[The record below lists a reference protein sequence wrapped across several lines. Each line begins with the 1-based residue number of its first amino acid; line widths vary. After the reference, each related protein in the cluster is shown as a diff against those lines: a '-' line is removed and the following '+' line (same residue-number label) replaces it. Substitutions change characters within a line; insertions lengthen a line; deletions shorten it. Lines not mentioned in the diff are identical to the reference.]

1 MHRKEIFISLIISLF
16 CNISFAQKINQ
27 IPDSLKKLSYDDL
40 REKIYNNSNS
50 NFIQIFIYAQS
61 NLLKAKKENDI
72 REIIYGYDLFAEIHS
87 DFDKSIKNSDTAI
100 ALAKKKYPKALPYL
114 YSTRGYIFY
123 NKKRL
128 KESLNC
134 FLLTLKDTTNLSRQL
149 QNNVN
154 YSIGMIRKTQ
164 GHNNEAISIYQQ
176 CMENA
181 LKNNDDNYLRYVL
194 GLAELYHRVNKIDAS
209 EEFTNKGMITCKNYN
224 FGNFYLP
231 YFISMRGKN
240 HLQKKRYNKAIIDLK
255 SALSSF
261 QKSND
266 FSNYAENCF
275 YLGESYSKLNQDD
288 KAIIFYKK
296 VDSIFTAKN
305 DIALLI
311 IPAYNHLID
320 YYKKHQNYKEAMYY
334 SDQFIKADKVLDENY
349 RYITDKITKNYDIH
363 NVVSSK
369 QTLISS
375 LKKEKISL
383 KSIIVLLFFGIIS
396 LLVLLYLNHKKR
408 EKEIE
413 KQKQLFETF
422 KKERELQIS
431 LNHELTKPISK
442 KASIDNIDETVV
454 SHILDS
460 LQKFEKELRFIE
472 KEYTIEIL
480 ASEFKTNS
488 NYLSKVINVIKE
500 CTFTQ
505 YINNLRIEYILEK
518 LETDKKTLNYT
529 IQALSEICGYNS
541 VQTFTR
547 AFTAYTNM
555 KPSNFIKELKYN
567 NLKN

>member
-1 MHRKEIFISLIISLF
+1 MRRKEVFISLIISIF
-16 CNISFAQKINQ
+16 CSISFAQKMNK
-27 IPDSLKKLSYDDL
+27 IPDSLKELSYDDL

-50 NFIQIFIYAQS
+50 TFIQNFIYAQS
-61 NLLKAKKENDI
+61 NLLKAKRENDT

-87 DFDKSIKNSDTAI
+87 DFDKAIKYSDTAI
-100 ALAKKKYPKALPYL
+100 TLANKNYPKALPYL

-134 FLLTLKDTTNLSRQL
+134 FLLTMKDTTNLSRRL

-154 YSIGMIRKTQ
+154 YSIGMIKKTQ
-164 GHNNEAISIYQQ
+164 GDYNEAISIYQK

-181 LKNNDDNYLRYVL
+181 VRINDTNYLRYVL
-194 GLAELYHRVNKIDAS
+194 GLAELYNRVNKTEVS
-209 EEFTNKGMITCKNYN
+209 EEFTKKGIIACKNYN
-224 FGNFYLP
+224 FGNFYIP

-240 HLQKKRYNKAIIDLK
+240 HLQRKRYNSAIIDLK
-255 SALSSF
+255 NALTSF
-261 QKSND
+261 QKNND

-288 KAIIFYKK
+288 KAITFYKK
-296 VDSIFTAKN
+296 VDSIFKEKN

-334 SDQFIKADKVLDENY
+334 SDQFIKADKVLDEDY

-375 LKKEKISL
+375 LKKEKFSL
-383 KSIIVLLFFGIIS
+383 KSIIVFLFLGIIS
-396 LLVLLYLNHKKR
+396 LLGLLYVNHKKR
-408 EKEIE
+408 KKEIE
-413 KQKQLFETF
+413 KQKQLFENF
-422 KKERELQIS
+422 KNERELQINS
-431 LNHELTKPISK
+431 NQESTKSISK

-454 SHILDS
+454 SHILDG
-460 LQKFEKELRFIE
+460 LQKFEKELRYIE

-488 NYLSKVINVIKE
+488 NYLSKVINAIKE

-529 IQALSEICGYNS
+529 IQALSEICGYKS

-555 KPSNFIKELKYN
+555 KPSNYIKELKNN
-567 NLKN
+567 NLKF

>member
-1 MHRKEIFISLIISLF
+1 MHRKEIFTLLIISLF
-16 CNISFAQKINQ
+16 CSVSLAQKINQ
-27 IPDSLKKLSYDDL
+27 IPDSLKKLSYDDF
-40 REKIYNNSNS
+40 RKKIYTNPNNT
-50 NFIQIFIYAQS
+50 FIQTFIYAQS
-61 NLLKAKKENDI
+61 NLLKAKKESDT
-72 REIIYGYDLFAEIHS
+72 REIIYGYDLFAEIYT
-87 DFDKSIKNSDTAI
+87 DFDKSIKYSDTAI
-100 ALAKKKYPKALPYL
+100 ALANKNYPKALPYL

-134 FLLTLKDTTNLSRQL
+134 FLLTMKDTTNLSRQL
-149 QNNVN
+149 KNNVN

-164 GHNNEAISIYQQ
+164 GDYNEAISIYQK

-181 LKNNDDNYLRYVL
+181 LKINDTNYLRYVL
-194 GLAELYHRVNKIDAS
+194 GLAELYNRVNKTEVS
-209 EEFTNKGMITCKNYN
+209 EKFTKKGMIACRNYN
-224 FGNFYLP
+224 FGNSYMP

-240 HLQKKRYNKAIIDLK
+240 HLQRKRYNNAITDLK
-255 SALSSF
+255 SALTSF
-261 QKSND
+261 QKNND

-275 YLGESYSKLNQDD
+275 YIGESYSKLNQDD
-288 KAIIFYKK
+288 MAITFYKK
-296 VDSIFTAKN
+296 VDSIFKAKN
-305 DIALLI
+305 DISLLI

-334 SDQFIKADKVLDENY
+334 SDQFIKADKVLDEDY

-375 LKKEKISL
+375 LKKEKFSL
-383 KSIIVLLFFGIIS
+383 KSIIVLLFLGIIS
-396 LLVLLYLNHKKR
+396 LLGLLYINHKKR
-408 EKEIE
+408 KKEIE

-422 KKERELQIS
+422 KKERESQIS
-431 LNHELTKPISK
+431 SNQELTKPISK
-442 KASIDNIDETVV
+442 KTSIDNIDETVV

-460 LQKFEKELRFIE
+460 LQKFEKELKFIE

-505 YINNLRIEYILEK
+505 YINNLRIEYILDK

-555 KPSNFIKELKYN
+555 KPSNYIKELKNN
-567 NLKN
+567 NLKI

>member
-1 MHRKEIFISLIISLF
+1 MHLKEVFISLIISLF
-16 CNISFAQKINQ
+16 CSISWAQKINK
-27 IPDSLKKLSYDDL
+27 IPDSLKNLSYDNF
-40 REKIYNNSNS
+40 REKIYNNPNS
-50 NFIQIFIYAQS
+50 TFIQNFIYAQS
-61 NLLKAKKENDI
+61 NLLKAKNESNT
-72 REIIYGYDLFAEIHS
+72 REIIYGYDLFAEIYT
-87 DFDKSIKNSDTAI
+87 DFDKSIKYSDTAI
-100 ALAKKKYPKALPYL
+100 ALANKTYPKALPYL

-134 FLLTLKDTTNLSRQL
+134 FLLTIKDTTNLSQQL

-154 YSIGMIRKTQ
+154 YSIGMIKKTQ
-164 GHNNEAISIYQQ
+164 GDYNEAISIYQK
-176 CMENA
+176 CMKRA
-181 LKNNDDNYLRYVL
+181 LKNNDTNYLRYVL
-194 GLAELYHRVNKIDAS
+194 GLAELYNRVNKIEAS
-209 EEFTNKGMITCKNYN
+209 EKFTYKGMSACKNYN

-231 YFISMRGKN
+231 YFISTRGKN
-240 HLQKKRYNKAIIDLK
+240 YFQKKRYNEAIQDLK
-255 SALSSF
+255 SGLRSF
-261 QKSND
+261 QKNND

-288 KAIIFYKK
+288 MAITFYKK
-296 VDSIFTAKN
+296 VDSIFKTKN
-305 DIALLI
+305 DISLLI
-311 IPAYNHLID
+311 IPAYKSIID
-320 YYKKHQNYKEAMYY
+320 YYKKHRNYKEAMYY

-349 RYITDKITKNYDIH
+349 RYITGKITKNYDIQ

-375 LKKEKISL
+375 LKKEKFSL
-383 KSIIVLLFFGIIS
+383 KSIIVFLFLGIVS
-396 LLVLLYLNHKKR
+396 LIGLLYVNHKKR
-408 EKEIE
+408 QKEIE

-431 LNHELTKPISK
+431 PNPESTKPLPK
-442 KASIDNIDETVV
+442 KTTIDNIDETVV

-460 LQKFEKELRFIE
+460 LQKFEKELRYIE

-505 YINNLRIEYILEK
+505 YLNNLRIEYILDK

-555 KPSNFIKELKYN
+555 KPSNFIKELKKN
-567 NLKN
+567 NLRF